1 MSAVS
6 KIASNYSPGSIRG
19 SDTLICVPYSIV
31 AADPSLQ
38 KKVISKT
45 VAWIISFL
53 EPIETLFGFSN
64 FNLKYNMSESMLSI
78 ETKNLS

>member
-1 MSAVS
+1 MINQPVSTELVVDLIEVSAVS

-45 VAWIISFL
+45 VA
-53 EPIETLFGFSN
+53 
-64 FNLKYNMSESMLSI
+64 
-78 ETKNLS
+78 